1 MPSIRFLFSSLL
13 VLLLAA
19 SVTRAV
25 DGVVIS
31 EFVAAN
37 VNGLT
42 DEDGATSDWI
52 EIFNADTTPAN
63 LAGWHL
69 TDDSGDPVKWTFPAV
84 TLEPKGF
91 MVIFASS
98 KDRAVA
104 GQVLHTNFK
113 LSAGG
118 GYLGLVRANGTVA
131 SEFNPYPPQYDD
143 RPYGIGQSAATT
155 TFFATNGALKY
166 RVPTDNSLGTTW

>member
-1 MPSIRFLFSSLL
+1 MSHTRSLLTSLLAFLFFVSG
-13 VLLLAA
+13 A
-19 SVTRAV
+19 RAV

-42 DEDGATSDWI
+42 DEDGANADWI
-52 EIFNADTTPAN
+52 EIFNADTTPVN

-69 TDDSGDPVKWTFPAV
+69 TDDSGDLTKWTFPAV

-98 KDRAVA
+98 KNRAVA

-113 LSAGG
+113 LNSGG
-118 GYLGLVRANGTVA
+118 GYLGLVRLNR
-131 SEFNPYPPQYDD
+131 D
-143 RPYGIGQSAATT
+143 RKTH
-155 TFFATNGALKY
+155 
-166 RVPTDNSLGTTW
+166 V